1 MKKIILALLATAAM
15 AMAESHT
22 HDGFFLNL
30 ALGFG
35 YGNFEDNYTSV
46 YNGKNRLESSGTST
60 EFDFKIGGS
69 VVHNVALHF
78 SALGVGFFNDIDMY
92 KEGQFNKSVSPE
104 SFNLSLVGGGVTAY
118 IPAVDGLFVSAS
130 IGATQY
136 SRSLSNGLFTYE
148 AASVAGFGFAIQAGK
163 EWWVSDNWGLGL
175 SVSYIHGNSEDSN
188 NLQKE
193 DMHSNSFNVMF
204 SATFN

>member
-1 MKKIILALLATAAM
+1 MKKVILALLATAAM

-35 YGNFEDNYTSV
+35 YGSFEDDYTSV

-78 SALGVGFFNDIDMY
+78 SALGVGFFNDIDIY

-136 SRSLSNGLFTYE
+136 SLTLSNGLFTYE

-163 EWWVSDNWGLGL
+163 EWWVSDNWGIGASAALLYGFASNLADARESSLGITL
-175 SVSYIHGNSEDSN
+175 R
-188 NLQKE
+188 L
-193 DMHSNSFNVMF
+193 
-204 SATFN
+204 SATWN